1 MYCERLMS
9 KKILLVSGD
18 SFTAGSAKIGQT
30 YVWPDVLADKLD
42 MQCVNV
48 GRGGVGNEFIHN
60 MMIDAMCEYENKIGL
75 AICFWSMFERWDFYG
90 KTFLLYPNTFHNE
103 PELLKKSV
111 RYIHSFQNHC
121 EFYKLPY
128 LQMQAFEPTETITK
142 DIFDIPQF
150 DKINSKFIGWPMY
163 QEIGGYHMS
172 DKLDDIDPDRKTH
185 RVGRNDTHPNDRGHE
200 FIADFFYEK
209 YKELY

>member
-90 KTFLLYPNTFHNE
+90 KTFRLYPNINHYE

-111 RYIHSFQNHC
+111 DIYTHFKIIVNFINYPIYRC
-121 EFYKLPY
+121 KL
-128 LQMQAFEPTETITK
+128 LNQLKQ
-142 DIFDIPQF
+142 
-150 DKINSKFIGWPMY
+150 
-163 QEIGGYHMS
+163 
-172 DKLDDIDPDRKTH
+172 L
-185 RVGRNDTHPNDRGHE
+185 
-200 FIADFFYEK
+200 
-209 YKELY
+209 